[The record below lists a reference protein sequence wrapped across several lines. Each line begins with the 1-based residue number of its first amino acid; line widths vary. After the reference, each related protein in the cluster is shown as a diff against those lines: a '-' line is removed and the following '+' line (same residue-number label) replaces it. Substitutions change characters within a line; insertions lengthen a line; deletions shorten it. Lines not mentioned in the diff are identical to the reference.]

1 MQRVVNLEN
10 DLGFGVHDD
19 VVDDIVSPIFDTE
32 SQATDFLASGCFD
45 GAYSAEVS
53 NHG

>member
-1 MQRVVNLEN
+1 MQTVVKLEN

-19 VVDDIVSPIFDTE
+19 VVDDIVSPVFDTE
-32 SQATDFLASGCFD
+32 SQAAAFLESGCLD
-45 GAYSAEVS
+45 GAHSAEAS